1 MPNLDDRAA
10 VKLWGRVIRGYEAT
24 SRALQKRLRESFDL
38 SGPEVETLL
47 DLALRSE
54 HYAPMKDLAHA
65 ASFSTGGFTKI
76 ADRLTERGLTER
88 IHCEKDR
95 RVTYLAL
102 TEEGTRVSSDLIS
115 AVAGFNRELFIEVLG
130 EDRAR
135 EVATA
140 MTPLYHA
147 NTDA

>member
-102 TEEGTRVSSDLIS
+102 TEQGTKVASDLTK
-115 AVAGFNRELFIEVLG
+115 AVADTNRELFINPLG
-130 EDRAR
+130 EEKAR
-135 EVATA
+135 EVAAA
-140 MTPLYHA
+140 MTTLYHA

>member
-1 MPNLDDRAA
+1 MPDLDDKGA

-24 SRALQKRLRESFDL
+24 SRALQKKLRERFDL

-102 TEEGTRVSSDLIS
+102 TEEGT
-115 AVAGFNRELFIEVLG
+115 AVASELTKAVANTNRELFINALG
-130 EDRAR
+130 EEKAR
-135 EVATA
+135 EVAAA
-140 MTPLYHA
+140 MTTLYHA
-147 NTDA
+147 NTER